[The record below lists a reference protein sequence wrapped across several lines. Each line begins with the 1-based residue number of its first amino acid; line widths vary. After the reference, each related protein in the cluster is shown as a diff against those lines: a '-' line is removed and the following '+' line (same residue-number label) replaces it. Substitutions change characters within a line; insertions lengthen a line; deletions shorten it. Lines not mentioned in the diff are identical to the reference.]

1 MISVEKYTNNI
12 MKVLFF
18 ANKMPDLCGAFLH
31 DIDLG
36 IELQKRGHQVVF
48 LSIKIPKEGYN
59 GGTWRGF
66 RFVHYSAASSFL
78 DTSDVWIC
86 PHAPVLPEVRKLNDR
101 GYNRPIIATCHY
113 DGNYNTLRYTGNA
126 NWAEMVLFIN
136 GIMEVNYRKNI
147 TPWPP
152 MVRRTHAI
160 RPLMHRDKIE
170 ILEPFRGDCI
180 TLVNA
185 NQNKGVHV
193 FIDLAKRMPH
203 RKFLGVLPYYGERQ
217 LPPAPGNIEWVP
229 FDDDIRTILK
239 RTRILLAPSYYES
252 FGRIAV
258 EAMLNRIPVLYSNP
272 LEKSAYPGGSTE
284 GLHEW
289 IQPAGIACERE
300 DFNSWTSAIESL
312 DNEDIYVERGEQS
325 RQHIEEMNIFTEA
338 TRIAGLVEDFSR
350 QNPVVSRASQPQ
362 QQFQGRTAEPGRVVL
377 QQPPEGRQVAGFGF
391 SNGRLKILR

>member
-1 MISVEKYTNNI
+1 

-36 IELQKRGHQVVF
+36 LELLKRGHQVVF
-48 LSIKIPKEGYN
+48 LTVKIPKEGYN

-66 RFVHYSAASSFL
+66 RYMHYTAASSFL
-78 DTSDVWIC
+78 DTSDVWVC
-86 PHAPVLPEVRKLNDR
+86 PHAPVLPEVRKLNNR
-101 GYNRPIIATCHY
+101 GYNRPIVATCHY
-113 DGNYNTLRYTGNA
+113 DGNYNTLRWTGNA
-126 NWAEMVLFIN
+126 QWSEMVLFIN
-136 GIMEVNYRKNI
+136 KIMEANYRKNI
-147 TPWPP
+147 VPWPAQI
-152 MVRRTHAI
+152 RRTDAI

-170 ILEPFRGDCI
+170 ILEPFKGDCI

-193 FIDLAKRMPH
+193 FVDLAKRMPQ
-203 RKFLGVLPYYGERQ
+203 RKFLGVLPYYGEMR

-239 RTRILLAPSYYES
+239 RTRILLVPSYYES

-258 EAMLNRIPVLYSNP
+258 EAMLNRIPVLYSKP
-272 LEKSAYPGGSTE
+272 LEKSLYPGGSTE

-300 DFNSWTSAIESL
+300 DSKEWVSAIESL
-312 DNEDIYVERGEQS
+312 DNEEVYAERGEQS
-325 RQHIEEMNIFTEA
+325 RQHIEDMNIFTEA

-350 QNPVVSRASQPQ
+350 QNPVVIRVAQPQ
-362 QQFQGRTAEPGRVVL
+362 TQARAAEPGRVVL
-377 QQPPEGRQVAGFGF
+377 QQPAEGRQVAGFGF
-391 SNGRLKILR
+391 SNGQLRIRR

>member
-1 MISVEKYTNNI
+1 

-31 DIDLG
+31 DVDLG
-36 IELQKRGHQVVF
+36 LELLKRGHQVVF
-48 LSIKIPKEGYN
+48 LTIKVPKEGYN

-66 RFVHYSAASSFL
+66 RFMHYSAASSFL
-78 DTSDVWIC
+78 DTSNVWIC
-86 PHAPVLPEVRKLNDR
+86 PHAPVLPEVRRLNDR

-126 NWAEMVLFIN
+126 KWAEMVLFIN
-136 GIMEVNYRKNI
+136 KIMEVNYRKNI
-147 TPWPP
+147 TPWPSHI
-152 MVRRTHAI
+152 RRTDAI
-160 RPLMHRDKIE
+160 RPLMHREKIE
-170 ILEPFRGDCI
+170 ITEPFRGDCI

-203 RKFLGVLPYYGERQ
+203 RKFLGVIPYYGERQ
-217 LPPAPGNIEWVP
+217 LPPAPGNIDWVP

-239 RTRILLAPSYYES
+239 RTRILLVPSYYES

-258 EAMLNRIPVLYSNP
+258 EAMLNRIPVLYSTP

-300 DFNSWTSAIESL
+300 DSNSWITAIESL
-312 DNEDIYVERGEQS
+312 DNEEMYIERGEQS
-325 RQHIEEMNIFTEA
+325 REHIESMNIFSEA

-350 QNPVVSRASQPQ
+350 QNPIVIRAEQPQ
-362 QQFQGRTAEPGRVVL
+362 SQVRTAEPGRAAVL
-377 QQPPEGRQVAGFGF
+377 QQPPDGRQVAGFGF
-391 SNGRLKILR
+391 SNGRLKIRR